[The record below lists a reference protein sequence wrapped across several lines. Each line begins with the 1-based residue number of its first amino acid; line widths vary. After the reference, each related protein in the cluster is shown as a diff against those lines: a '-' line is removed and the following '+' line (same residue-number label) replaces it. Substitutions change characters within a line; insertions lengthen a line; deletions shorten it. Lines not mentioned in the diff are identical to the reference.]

1 MAICLLSL
9 MSSGNESV
17 LVGYLTK
24 YQHEERKERQDSLL
38 NRYLQCGRGSSPSQ
52 NNAMNLKH
60 VLYSPPA
67 LLRDNFHLKW
77 GHSLLTFLFM
87 AISLLGLIISTV
99 WKLPLLSGFLSSK
112 GFFGLWSFKH
122 ITVSVP
128 SSFLSNAVRT
138 RLFNRMRIKEVASQL
153 NAALVFFASATWMWA
168 QNSIILVFLLDVIV
182 DMLNECGFS
191 QPLLKSLF
199 GFLVSIS

>member
-1 MAICLLSL
+1 MTICLLSL

-17 LVGYLTK
+17 LVDYLTK
-24 YQHEERKERQDSLL
+24 YQHRERKERQDSLL
-38 NRYLQCGRGSSPSQ
+38 NRYLQCGRYSSPSQ

-60 VLYSPPA
+60 VLNSPPA

-87 AISLLGLIISTV
+87 AISLLDLIISTG
-99 WKLPLLSGFLSSK
+99 WKLPLLSGFLSSR
-112 GFFGLWSFKH
+112 GFVGLWSFKH

-138 RLFNRMRIKEVASQL
+138 RLFNRMRIKEVVSQCRL
-153 NAALVFFASATWMWA
+153 GILCFCNMDVGIEFNHFGLFA
-168 QNSIILVFLLDVIV
+168 
-182 DMLNECGFS
+182 
-191 QPLLKSLF
+191 
-199 GFLVSIS
+199 